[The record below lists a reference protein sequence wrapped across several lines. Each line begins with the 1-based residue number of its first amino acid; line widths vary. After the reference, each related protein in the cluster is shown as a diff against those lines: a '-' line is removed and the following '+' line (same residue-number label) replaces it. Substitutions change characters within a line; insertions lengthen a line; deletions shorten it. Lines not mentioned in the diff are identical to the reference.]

1 MGHKRSTYG
10 FKIGAAA
17 VALMAIPLLGG
28 CAQDTTVYDDPTV
41 YSDYDRAQQEQDAL
55 PSLGSVGDKLDPDSI
70 RFAGSVEGLDFYL
83 ALPREGAG
91 HCVIVNEGDEPV
103 SGCGEKLSKQND
115 WTVQIHPDDA
125 VPDDATGDGWTQLG
139 KNLSVRAS

>member
-1 MGHKRSTYG
+1 MGYKRPTYG
-10 FKIGAAA
+10 FKIGA
-17 VALMAIPLLGG
+17 VALMALPLLAG
-28 CAQDTTVYDDPTV
+28 CAQQGTSVYDDPTV

-55 PSLGSVGDKLDPDSI
+55 PSLSSVGDKLDPDSI

-83 ALPREGAG
+83 ALPREGTG
-91 HCVIVNEGDEPV
+91 HCVIINEGDEPV

-115 WTVQIHPDDA
+115 WTVQIHPDNA